1 MSTRA
6 RAPDLHTLLESIYA
20 ATLDSSLWTDA
31 VEQIRIATHASTAS
45 LNTIEVPPEQGGF
58 AISRQTT
65 AADYAEY
72 IRLAARNP
80 WTEGWKR
87 LNRPQDCVVVAEQLS
102 PWSEAINSTV
112 YQEYFK
118 PRDMHDSAMAFI
130 HNGMDGVRLPTL
142 LLLTHPGG
150 WAMKQAA
157 VNLLEKL
164 LPHMQRALKINGIM
178 AEREGVRRA
187 SLKVL
192 QHLSLAAIVVS
203 QDRSALYL
211 NPEAE
216 RLIRSADGLTLSR
229 GKLKAAHYAETERL
243 DRLIHAAVTGGGP
256 WPGGFFRL
264 ARPSGKAELYV
275 AITPVNRDRHP
286 FDGLNAPAA
295 IVTVRDPEARV
306 SISAQELRRRLG
318 LTLAESRVLSAL
330 IAGHTPAES
339 AERLQLSVKT
349 VRMHLSHLF
358 QKTGTRS
365 QADLLRFGLL
375 AAGDLRTL
383 A

>member
-1 MSTRA
+1 MSTRSH
-6 RAPDLHTLLESIYA
+6 APDFPNLLESIYA
-20 ATLDSSLWTDA
+20 ATVDSSLWTDA

-45 LNTIEVPPEQGGF
+45 LNTVEIPPEQGGF
-58 AISRQTT
+58 VISRQST
-65 AADYAEY
+65 ATDYAEY
-72 IRLAARNP
+72 IRLAEKSP

-87 LNRPQDCVVVAEQLS
+87 LNRPQDCVLVAEQLS
-102 PWSEAINSTV
+102 PWSEAVNSTV

-118 PRDMHDSAMAFI
+118 PRDMHDSAVAFI
-130 HNGMDGVRLPTL
+130 HNGMDGIRMPTL

-150 WAMKQAA
+150 WAMKRTA
-157 VNLLEKL
+157 VNLLKKL
-164 LPHMQRALKINGIM
+164 LPHMKRALNINGIM

-192 QHLSLAAIVVS
+192 QHLSVATIVLS
-203 QDRSALYL
+203 QDHSTLYL

-216 RLIRSADGLTLSR
+216 RLVRSADGLTLSR

-243 DRLIHAAVTGGGP
+243 ERLIHAAVSGGGP
-256 WPGGFFRL
+256 WTGGFFRL

-306 SISAQELRRRLG
+306 SISAQDLRRRLG
-318 LTLAESRVLSAL
+318 LTLAESRVMSAL
-330 IAGHTPAES
+330 IAGHTPAEA

-365 QADLLRFGLL
+365 QADLLRFALL
-375 AAGDLRTL
+375 GAGDLRSL